1 MKSKENIVFLGMM
14 GSGKSSIGSLVSK
27 KLKLKFF
34 DIDRFIEKELDMK
47 ISKFFKEKGEKIFR
61 EIEEE
66 ITLSILK
73 KERSVIALG
82 GGAFLNKNI
91 RNEILSNHLSIW
103 LKWDSEILIKRIKN
117 SPQRPIAYNAS
128 LNELNKLIKSR
139 STVYSL
145 AAKKVNCNNLTKTQ
159 IVNKVIEIYEN
170 KKNNN

>member
-47 ISKFFKEKGEKIFR
+47 ISKLFEEKGEKIFR
-61 EIEEE
+61 EIEERV
-66 ITLSILK
+66 TLSILK
-73 KERSVIALG
+73 KEKIVIALG

-103 LKWDSEILIKRIKN
+103 LKWDNEVLIKRIKN
-117 SPQRPIAYNAS
+117 SPQRPKACNAS

-139 STVYSL
+139 SAVYSL
-145 AAKKVNCNNLTKTQ
+145 AANKVNCNNLTKTQ

>member
-34 DIDRFIEKELDMK
+34 DIDRYIEKELDMK

-61 EIEEE
+61 EIEEK

-73 KERSVIALG
+73 KERIVIALG

-103 LKWDSEILIKRIKN
+103 LKWDNEILIKRIKN
-117 SPQRPIAYNAS
+117 SPQRPLAFNAS
-128 LNELNKLIKSR
+128 SNELNKLIKNR

-145 AAKKVNCNNLTKTQ
+145 AANKVNCNNLTKTQ

-170 KKNNN
+170 KKNSN

>member
-61 EIEEE
+61 EIEEK

-73 KERSVIALG
+73 KERIVIALG

-103 LKWDSEILIKRIKN
+103 LKWDNEILIKRIKN
-117 SPQRPIAYNAS
+117 SPQRPLAFNAS
-128 LNELNKLIKSR
+128 SNELNKLIKNR

-145 AAKKVNCNNLTKTQ
+145 AANKVNCNNLTKTQ

-170 KKNNN
+170 KKNSN